1 MQESDKLKNWKK
13 PLNRKGG
20 STLKRRDKMPE
31 GKVRIMIYL
40 PTETHERLRELKY
53 LKEIPSVS
61 EFVTGSVEA
70 AVLKIDKK
78 DSRKGGGGK

>member
-40 PTETHERLRELKY
+40 LAPKVLHKLQKKQNGVYFCSDISLKKSSRL
-53 LKEIPSVS
+53 EIM
-61 EFVTGSVEA
+61 
-70 AVLKIDKK
+70 ICN
-78 DSRKGGGGK
+78 